1 MDDLGAGE
9 YTKDYFSEKRYEV
22 FCNRGESHNI
32 PIIGDVDQKAGKE
45 YCADRFELT
54 KDRNILIS
62 FAKAYGIEAQ
72 KVYREIWLDENT
84 GKLTVCDY
92 IQCRPGVEVHENLV
106 TRLPV
111 SVENDSV
118 VIHGEKHCVILHA
131 EGRKGEF
138 KIKTVEHSNHQGILE
153 NINVIRW
160 EVCCDEPQNSKIGI
174 ADSKI
179 CLHITE

>member
-1 MDDLGAGE
+1 M
-9 YTKDYFSEKRYEV
+9 
-22 FCNRGESHNI
+22 
-32 PIIGDVDQKAGKE
+32 
-45 YCADRFELT
+45 
-54 KDRNILIS
+54 
-62 FAKAYGIEAQ
+62 
-72 KVYREIWLDENT
+72 DENT
-84 GKLTVCDY
+84 GDLTVCDY
-92 IQCRPGVEVHENLV
+92 IQCRLGVAVYENLI

-118 VIHGEKHCVILHA
+118 VIHGEKHCAILHA

-138 KIKTVEHSNHQGILE
+138 KIKTVEHYNHQGILE

-179 CLHITE
+179 CLPITE

>member
-45 YCADRFELT
+45 YCADRFKLT

-131 EGRKGEF
+131 EGRNGEF